1 MSVTTTTTTTTET
14 ETVEHFAARAAA
26 WYAEQGIA
34 RTGSHL
40 KRSQQ
45 GKAVFHD
52 LSFDDELALLRELT
66 DWVRTRFDAGLGA
79 VAWPESFGGA
89 GLTQAHEAALARI
102 ESEYD
107 VPSPHELVSVTRHL
121 IAPTL
126 RVYDRTPQMRELI
139 TPMLR
144 GDLLACQ
151 LFSEPGAGSDLAS
164 LATRARRDGEDWVI
178 TGQKVW
184 TSGAQFAQWG
194 ELLARTDPDL
204 PKHRGITAFM
214 VPLDADGLEVRPLR
228 QMSGGSSFNE
238 VFLSEVRIPDAYR
251 IGEVGEGWKVAL
263 TTLGFERNSSGE
275 NTDVGGTVDQVIEL
289 ARATGA
295 LEDPVLRQQL
305 ADVLIAHR
313 LAEIATARDAA
324 TPDTT
329 GVGGSMRKLQWTG
342 RLTQMSDFVT
352 EALGAGLVVDD
363 GTPGSFDWTEH
374 VLGAP
379 GYRIAGGSDEVQR
392 TLIAERYLGL
402 PPEPR
407 GDKTT
412 PWRDIPR

>member
-1 MSVTTTTTTTTET
+1 MTPTAAATATATESVEDL
-14 ETVEHFAARAAA
+14 AARASA
-26 WYAEQGIA
+26 WYADHGFA
-34 RTGSHL
+34 RRDPQREASSSGM
-40 KRSQQ
+40 
-45 GKAVFHD
+45 AVFHD
-52 LSFDDELALLRELT
+52 LAFEEELALIRQLT
-66 DWVRTRFDAGLGA
+66 DWLRARYDAGLGA
-79 VAWPESFGGA
+79 VGWPEAFGGL
-89 GLTQAHEAALARI
+89 GLTHAHEAALARV
-102 ESEYD
+102 ESGFD
-107 VPSPHELVSVTRHL
+107 VPTPHELVSVTLRL

-126 RVYDRTPQMRELI
+126 RVYDRTPEMRELI

-164 LATRARRDGEDWVI
+164 LATRARRDGDDWVI

-194 ELLARTDPDL
+194 ELLARTDPDV

-214 VPLDADGLEVRPLR
+214 VPLDAEGVEVRPLR

-238 VFLSEVRIPDAYR
+238 VFLTEVRIPDAYR

-263 TTLGFERNSSGE
+263 TTLGFERDSSGE
-275 NTDVGGTVDQVIEL
+275 ATAVGGTLDQVVEL
-289 ARATGA
+289 SRATGA
-295 LEDPVLRQQL
+295 VEDPVLRQVL
-305 ADVLIAHR
+305 ADVVIAHR
-313 LAEIATARDAA
+313 LAEVAAARDAA
-324 TPDTT
+324 APDTT
-329 GVGGSMRKLQWTG
+329 GVGGSMRKLQWTN
-342 RLTQMSDFVT
+342 RLAQISDYVA
-352 EALGAGLVVDD
+352 EVLEGDLVVDD
-363 GTPGSFDWTEH
+363 GESGTFDWTEH

-392 TLIAERYLGL
+392 NLVAERWLGL
-402 PPEPR
+402 PAEPR

>member
-1 MSVTTTTTTTTET
+1 MDLRDSANATEYRDRLRKLLDAELPGDWRGFGALPEEKRT
-14 ETVEHFAARAAA
+14 EFLVRWRRFLIEHR
-26 WYAEQGIA
+26 
-34 RTGSHL
+34 L
-40 KRSQQ
+40 
-45 GKAVFHD
+45 
-52 LSFDDELALLRELT
+52 LALH
-66 DWVRTRFDAGLGA
+66 
-79 VAWPESFGGA
+79 WPEEFGGA
-89 GLTQAHEAALARI
+89 GLSPLEQTIIHEEFTLAGL
-102 ESEYD
+102 
-107 VPSPHELVSVTRHL
+107 P
-121 IAPTL
+121 
-126 RVYDRTPQMRELI
+126 
-139 TPMLR
+139 PMLTDNDAF
-144 GDLLACQ
+144 GFQMLANTLLAFGTTEQKERFLPRIRSGEDLWCQ
-151 LFSEPGAGSDLAS
+151 GFSEPGAGSDLAGIR
-164 LATRARRDGEDWVI
+164 TRARRDGDDWVI

-194 ELLARTDPDL
+194 ELLARTDPDV

-214 VPLDADGLEVRPLR
+214 VPLDAEGLEVRPLR

-238 VFLSEVRIPDAYR
+238 VFLTEVRIPDAYR

-263 TTLGFERNSSGE
+263 TTLGFERSSSGE
-275 NTDVGGTVDQVIEL
+275 NTAVGGTIDQVIEL
-289 ARATGA
+289 ARSTGA
-295 LEDPVLRQQL
+295 SHDPVLRQQL

-313 LAEIATARDAA
+313 LAEIASARDAA

-342 RLTQMSDFVT
+342 RLTQISDFVV
-352 EALGAGLVVDD
+352 EALEGDLVVDD
-363 GTPGSFDWTEH
+363 GAPGVFGWTEH

-392 TLIAERYLGL
+392 TLIAERLLGL

>member
-1 MSVTTTTTTTTET
+1 MTTTT
-14 ETVEHFAARAAA
+14 VESVHDFAERASS
-26 WYAEQGIA
+26 WYAGQGLTRRVPRQGI
-34 RTGSHL
+34 TGA
-40 KRSQQ
+40 

-52 LSFDDELALLRELT
+52 LTYDDELALIHELT
-66 DWVRTRFDAGLGA
+66 AWVRTRHDAGFGA

-89 GLTQAHEAALARI
+89 GLTQAHDAALARV
-102 ESEYD
+102 ESEYA
-107 VPSPHELVSVTRHL
+107 VPRPHELVSVTRHL

-126 RVYDRTPQMRELI
+126 RVYDRTQETRSLI

-144 GDLLACQ
+144 GDLLGCQ

-164 LATRARRDGEDWVI
+164 LATRARRDGDDWVI

-194 ELLARTDPDL
+194 ELLARTDPDV

-214 VPLDADGLEVRPLR
+214 VPLDAEGIQVRPLR

-238 VFLSEVRIPDAYR
+238 VFLTEVRIPDAYR
-251 IGEVGEGWKVAL
+251 IGEEGEGWKVAL

-275 NTDVGGTVDQVIEL
+275 NTDVGGSLEQLIEL

-295 LEDPVLRQQL
+295 TRDPVLRQQL
-305 ADVLIAHR
+305 ADVVIAHR
-313 LAEIATARDAA
+313 LAEIASARDAA
-324 TPDTT
+324 APDTT

-342 RLTQMSDFVT
+342 RLTQMSKFVG
-352 EALGAGLVVDD
+352 EALEGDLVVED
-363 GTPGSFDWTEH
+363 GDSGSFDWTEH

-392 TLIAERYLGL
+392 NLIAERYLGL
-402 PPEPR
+402 PAESR
-407 GDKTT
+407 GDKTS

>member
-1 MSVTTTTTTTTET
+1 MPTT
-14 ETVEHFAARAAA
+14 
-26 WYAEQGIA
+26 
-34 RTGSHL
+34 
-40 KRSQQ
+40 
-45 GKAVFHD
+45 
-52 LSFDDELALLRELT
+52 
-66 DWVRTRFDAGLGA
+66 
-79 VAWPESFGGA
+79 
-89 GLTQAHEAALARI
+89 
-102 ESEYD
+102 
-107 VPSPHELVSVTRHL
+107 HELVSVTLRL

-126 RVYDRTPQMRELI
+126 RVYDRTPEMRELI

-164 LATRARRDGEDWVI
+164 LATRARRDGDDWVI

-194 ELLARTDPDL
+194 ELLARTDPDV

-214 VPLDADGLEVRPLR
+214 VPLDAEGVEVRPLR

-238 VFLSEVRIPDAYR
+238 VFLTEVRIPDAYR

-263 TTLGFERNSSGE
+263 TTLGFERDSSGE
-275 NTDVGGTVDQVIEL
+275 ATAVGGTLDQVVEL
-289 ARATGA
+289 SRATGA
-295 LEDPVLRQQL
+295 VEDPVLRQVL
-305 ADVLIAHR
+305 ADVVIAHR
-313 LAEIATARDAA
+313 LAEVAAARDAA

-329 GVGGSMRKLQWTG
+329 GVGGSMRKLQWTN
-342 RLTQMSDFVT
+342 RLAQISDYVA
-352 EALGAGLVVDD
+352 EVLEGDLVVDD
-363 GTPGSFDWTEH
+363 GESGTFDWTEH

-392 TLIAERYLGL
+392 NLVAERWLGL
-402 PPEPR
+402 PAEPR

>member
-1 MSVTTTTTTTTET
+1 MSVATTTET
-14 ETVEHFAARAAA
+14 LEEFTARASA
-26 WYAEQGIA
+26 WYAEQGLE
-34 RTGSHL
+34 R
-40 KRSQQ
+40 RSND
-45 GKAVFHD
+45 GILPGDGGFAVFHD
-52 LSFDDELALLRELT
+52 LSYEDERSLLRTLT
-66 DWVRTRFDAGLGA
+66 DWVRTRFDAGFGA
-79 VAWPESFGGA
+79 VSWPAQLGGA
-89 GLTQAHEAALARI
+89 GLTAAHEAVLARI
-102 ESEYD
+102 ESDYV

-126 RVYDRTPQMRELI
+126 HVHDRTDEMRNLI

-164 LATRARRDGEDWVI
+164 LATRARREGDEWVI

-194 ELLARTDPDL
+194 ELLARTDPEA

-214 VPLDADGLEVRPLR
+214 VPLDAEGVEVRPLR

-238 VFLSEVRIPDAYR
+238 VFLTEVRIPDVYR

-275 NTDVGGTVDQVIEL
+275 NTDVGGTVEQVIEL
-289 ARATGA
+289 AQATSA
-295 LEDPVLRQQL
+295 VDDPVLRQQL
-305 ADVLIAHR
+305 ADLLISHR
-313 LAEIATARDAA
+313 MAEVSLARDATTA
-324 TPDTT
+324 DPT
-329 GVGGSMRKLQWTG
+329 GVVGSMRKLQWTE
-342 RLTQMSDFVT
+342 RLTAISEFVT
-352 EALGAGLVVDD
+352 EALGADLVIDS
-363 GTPGSFDWTEH
+363 GEPSTFAWTEH

-379 GYRIAGGSDEVQR
+379 GYRIAGGSDEIQR
-392 TLIAERYLGL
+392 NLIAERYLGL
-402 PPEPR
+402 PAEPR

-412 PWRDIPR
+412 PWREIPR

>member
-1 MSVTTTTTTTTET
+1 MSDTIST
-14 ETVEHFAARAAA
+14 ETVEQFSVRVAA
-26 WYAEQGIA
+26 WFAGQGIA
-34 RTGSHL
+34 RKGLDQDPTEHS
-40 KRSQQ
+40 
-45 GKAVFHD
+45 KAVFHN
-52 LSFDDELALLRELT
+52 LSFDDELALLRQLT
-66 DWVRTRFDAGLGA
+66 DWIRTRYDAGLGA

-89 GLTQAHEAALARI
+89 GLTHAHEAALMRI
-102 ESEYD
+102 EGDHD

-126 RVYDRTPQMRELI
+126 KVYDRTPQLRELI

-164 LATRARRDGEDWVI
+164 LATRARRDGDDWVI

-194 ELLARTDPDL
+194 ELLARTDPDV

-214 VPLDADGLEVRPLR
+214 VPLDADGIEVRPLR

-238 VFLSEVRIPDAYR
+238 VFLTSVRVPDAYR

-263 TTLGFERNSSGE
+263 TTLGFERDSSGD
-275 NTDVGGTVDQVIEL
+275 NTDVGGTIDQAIEL
-289 ARATGA
+289 ARTTAS
-295 LEDPVLRQQL
+295 LEDPVLRHQL
-305 ADVLIAHR
+305 ADLVITHR

-329 GVGGSMRKLQWTG
+329 GVGGSIRKLQWTQ
-342 RLTQMSDFVT
+342 RLTQMSEFVAAVL
-352 EALGAGLVVDD
+352 EGDLVVDD
-363 GTPGSFDWTEH
+363 GSGSFDWTEH

-392 TLIAERYLGL
+392 SLIAERYLGL
-402 PPEPR
+402 PAEPR